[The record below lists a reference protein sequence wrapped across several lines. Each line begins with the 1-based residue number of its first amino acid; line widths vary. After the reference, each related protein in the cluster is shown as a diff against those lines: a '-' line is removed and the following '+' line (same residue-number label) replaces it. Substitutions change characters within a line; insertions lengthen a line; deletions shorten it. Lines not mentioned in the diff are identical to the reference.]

1 MPHLRV
7 VLVAWGVTAL
17 GGIVGALLGS
27 FWGTAGRFVGA
38 TMCATLAVLVTV
50 RLLTSRGW
58 FDPERRRGA
67 SIGGL
72 VGLALAA
79 PFAQMDLAMPLPLL
93 PLVLVGLVMILAAG
107 WRAVR

>member
-1 MPHLRV
+1 MRFVRV
-7 VLVAWGVTAL
+7 VLIAWGVTAL
-17 GGIVGALLGS
+17 GGGLGALLGGP
-27 FWGTAGRFVGA
+27 WGAAGRFVGA
-38 TMCATLAVLVTV
+38 TMCATLAVLLAV
-50 RLLTSRGW
+50 RLLISRGW